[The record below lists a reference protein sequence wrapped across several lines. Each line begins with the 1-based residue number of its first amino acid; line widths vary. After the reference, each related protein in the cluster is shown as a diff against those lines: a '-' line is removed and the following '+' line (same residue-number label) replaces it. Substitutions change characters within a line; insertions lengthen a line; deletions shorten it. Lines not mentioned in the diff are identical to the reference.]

1 MTKAPISLQELRRR
15 IYRKAKSD
23 KTHRFWGL
31 FVHVTKLE
39 TLEEAYRVAK
49 RNGGAAGIDGQ
60 SFSDIEAHGLAD
72 FLRGIREDL
81 LTGRYQPKANR
92 RVEIPK
98 GNGKVRTLQIPCIR
112 DRVVQGALKLILE
125 AVFEADFCP
134 NSYGFRPQRSP
145 HDALAEVRRSVLRRM
160 STVIDVDLSRYFDTI
175 RHSVLLDKIA
185 KRIQDPQVLHLV
197 KQIIQVGGKLGVPQG
212 GPFSPLAAN
221 IYLNQVDWFFD
232 AIRRRTAEGNY
243 EAVNYHR
250 FADDMV
256 ITVSGHH
263 TKRGWAERALQRLQE
278 QFALIGVELN
288 REKTKV
294 VNLLKG
300 EAFGFLGFDLR
311 RVRKRSGNG
320 YFILLTPKK
329 KARQAIK
336 AKIRDSIA
344 RSGASPMPAV
354 VQQINATL
362 AGWVN
367 YFRVG
372 NASRAFSEV
381 RDYVERKIRTLLTR
395 RKRRRKSSVGWRRWS
410 NEYLYDVLG
419 LYWDWKIQPL
429 PGVET
434 LTGKSSS
441 TEKTHNPLDEVYWVS
456 CLRENLT
463 SSS

>member
-31 FVHVTKLE
+31 FVHTTKIE
-39 TLEEAYRVAK
+39 TLEEAYRIAK
-49 RNGGAAGIDGQ
+49 SNGGAPGIDGQ
-60 SFSDIEAHGLAD
+60 KFEDIETAGRAAFLAAV
-72 FLRGIREDL
+72 REDL
-81 LTGRYQPKANR
+81 VTGRYKPKPNR

-98 GNGKVRTLQIPCIR
+98 GNGKFRTLQIPCIR

-134 NSYGFRPQRSP
+134 NSYGFRPKRSP
-145 HDALAEVRRSVLRRM
+145 HQALAQARRSVLRRM

-185 KRIQDPQVLHLV
+185 KRIQDPRVLHLV
-197 KQIIQVGGKLGVPQG
+197 KQIIKVGGKVGVPQG

-221 IYLNQVDWFFD
+221 IYLNEVDWFFD
-232 AIRRRTAEGNY
+232 AIRRKTAEGPY

-250 FADDMV
+250 FADDIV
-256 ITVSGHH
+256 VTVSGHH
-263 TKRGWAERALQRLQE
+263 SKRGWAERALQRLQE

-294 VNLLKG
+294 VNTLNG

-311 RVRKRSGNG
+311 RVRKRKGEG
-320 YFILLTPKK
+320 HFLLMTPKK
-329 KARQAIK
+329 KARKAIK
-336 AKIRDSIA
+336 AKIRDIIA
-344 RSGASPMPAV
+344 HGGATPAPALV
-354 VQQINATL
+354 KQVNAAL

-381 RDYVERKIRTLLTR
+381 RDYVEMKVRTLLTR

-419 LYWDWKIQPL
+419 LYWDWKVRPL
-429 PGVET
+429 PGVE
-434 LTGKSSS
+434 
-441 TEKTHNPLDEVYWVS
+441 DVQ
-456 CLRENLT
+456 
-463 SSS
+463 